1 MKRLTSTQVTEQKQ
15 RFEEFLKTA
24 NLVRIGKMFVHLAIE
39 NATGIKYPEFTY
51 LRRLLKQCAKVNSN
65 MLHPELNNNYRDILH
80 EKAIKAYFQT
90 QNKSNGPSE
99 YTEIIGNRI
108 YSNY

>member
-1 MKRLTSTQVTEQKQ
+1 MKRLTIQQVNEQKQ
-15 RFEEFLKTA
+15 NFEKFLKTA

-51 LRRLLKQCAKVNSN
+51 LRRVLAKVKVNSN

-80 EKAIKAYFQT
+80 EQAIKAYFHT
-90 QNKSNGPSE
+90 QSKPEGPTE
-99 YTEIIGNRI
+99 YVEIIGNRI